1 MTKMPLHFTL
11 NGVPLTMETAPNKRL
26 VDFLREDCGTLSVK
40 EGCAEG
46 ECGACTVI
54 FNGKLVTSCCM
65 LAMQAEGA
73 EIVTVEGLSDGKN
86 LHPIQQA
93 FLEAGAVQ
101 CGYCIPGMILAAKV
115 ILEQYPD
122 PTDEQI
128 RVGMA
133 GNLCRCTGYS
143 KIFAGVKLAAA
154 YLNGKEAG

>member
-128 RVGMA
+128 RAGMA